1 LYDRRKGEPVDSFQ
15 QFEDKIA
22 RAIEVLKRV
31 QAEKKALEHE
41 LEHLKSAVKERTREA
56 EANQRE
62 LVALRREREEVR
74 SRVEKLLEQIEA
86 LAKTDGPAER
96 SAAGSA

>member
-1 LYDRRKGEPVDSFQ
+1 MDSFQ
-15 QFEDKIA
+15 QFEEKIN

-41 LEHLKSAVKERTREA
+41 LERAKSAAKERVRET
-56 EANQRE
+56 EVNQRE
-62 LVALRREREEVR
+62 LVALRCEREEVR
-74 SRVEKLLEQIEA
+74 ARVEKLLEQIDA

>member
-1 LYDRRKGEPVDSFQ
+1 MDSFQ
-15 QFEDKIA
+15 QFEEKIA

-41 LEHLKSAVKERTREA
+41 LDRAKSAAKERARDA
-56 EANQRE
+56 EAHERE

-74 SRVEKLLEQIEA
+74 TRVEKLLEQIDA
-86 LAKTDGPAER
+86 LTKPDAPA
-96 SAAGSA
+96 

>member
-1 LYDRRKGEPVDSFQ
+1 MDSFQ
-15 QFEDKIA
+15 QFEEKIA

-41 LEHLKSAVKERTREA
+41 LEKSKSSAKERAKTADLQE
-56 EANQRE
+56 RE

-74 SRVEKLLEQIEA
+74 ARVEKLLEQIES
-86 LAKTDGPAER
+86 LSKPESSG
-96 SAAGSA
+96 